1 MKYNYFYRY
10 KSDNAIQYGVHETDV
25 LNDWLM
31 GMNDANQ
38 SVEILGMFKDI
49 DTANK
54 FYNKCEKLG
63 LLEDRTTNIPVHKVQ
78 KMIDDEKEVSKA
90 PKQSHVQKPKKTSTK
105 PIKQPKISYTQE
117 QIDMIGN
124 LISTIDLTK
133 CGWVGK
139 MIKATGL
146 NKGIVH
152 KIMSIYFKDE
162 YDNAYHHVEKYK
174 QVWVCNNEESKR
186 ISEDKLE
193 EYIKNGWKKGKGAS

>member
-10 KSDNAIQYGVHETDV
+10 KSDNTIQYGVHETDV

-49 DTANK
+49 DTASK

-90 PKQSHVQKPKKTSTK
+90 PKQVQPSKEKKKLTK

-124 LISTIDLTK
+124 LILTIDLTK